1 MTLSVLVSE
10 LRSTVADDDSAIGSV
25 ADRCLLSG
33 VKQKSNFKG
42 VRTVFEQVAQ
52 GSKAGFTNTG
62 ELVGDCRNAHTT
74 FSGTYRNLHFPAAF
88 AWVPSLSRAMESAVG
103 GAVTPQREPLP

>member
-1 MTLSVLVSE
+1 MPSLIIMSVLVSE

-52 GSKAGFTNTG
+52 GSKAGFTDTASSSAI
-62 ELVGDCRNAHTT
+62 VGMRTPL
-74 FSGTYRNLHFPAAF
+74 FQVPIGTYISPPHLLGCLP
-88 AWVPSLSRAMESAVG
+88 LSRAMEG
-103 GAVTPQREPLP
+103 P